1 MSENKSQV
9 VVKKVRPA
17 VETAQSCASA
27 AWQLVAASGFSF
39 FFFFFFYKTTNP
51 DGYIY
56 IYIY

>member
-39 FFFFFFYKTTNP
+39 FFFFFFTKQQIQM
-51 DGYIY
+51 DIY

>member
-9 VVKKVRPA
+9 VVKKVRPG

-39 FFFFFFYKTTNP
+39 FFFFFFTKQQIQM
-51 DGYIY
+51 DIY